1 MNRIDRLSKIAQDEF
16 GVTIRSKPSTGETF
30 ESLYDET
37 ISIDRDEK
45 QIEEL
50 SKVIDKSPWKVEQ
63 DATGVHINNYEIA
76 KYLYNAC
83 YRKQSEVV
91 KEIFEEIE
99 DCMSCFEDDD
109 DGYLLKKCEFEFFMR
124 ELKKKYTEFLI
135 EVVIN
140 EESNLV

>member
-83 YRKQSEVV
+83 YRKQSEVAR
-91 KEIFEEIE
+91 KIIGEILLNHTP
-99 DCMSCFEDDD
+99 DV
-109 DGYLLKKCEFEFFMR
+109 DGFFTMHES
-124 ELKKKYTEFLI
+124 ELIKIKNKYTE
-135 EVVIN
+135 
-140 EESNLV
+140 ESEND